1 MYRLQGRIQHYS
13 WGGKTFLPGLLNQL
27 NTDGNPFAE
36 YWLGVHPG
44 GPGLVHLGNGASTTL
59 LNLIGSDKFRHL
71 GSETIRAFNE
81 LPFLLKILDVKDMLS
96 IQVHPTKAMAKLGY
110 DAEEQKGISLSAPN
124 RNYKDQNHKPEIMIA
139 LSDFWL
145 LHGFSA
151 DIEERLNRFT
161 FLNAFLPQFQSGGI
175 KGLFEFLL
183 SMPQEK
189 VNEIIAVQAKQI
201 VPLYHAG
208 QLEKDSPDFWAARA
222 ILNICNDGQY
232 DKGIFSIYLM
242 NILKL
247 KTGDGIFQGAGIL
260 HAYLEGQNIEL
271 MANSDNV
278 LRAGLTNK
286 HIDIPELLDQT
297 VFVITNPV
305 IIQEKL
311 NSNFCDYPCDTSDF
325 QIQKMIIRA
334 GEEKVLSYKGPAIAL
349 VLTGEADWVGATKF
363 HSAGLESVF
372 IDPME
377 EVLIKAKT
385 TIEVFIATVPV

>member
-13 WGGKTFLPGLLNQL
+13 WGGKTFLPGLLNHL
-27 NTDGNPFAE
+27 NSDGNPFAE

-44 GPGLVHLGNGASTTL
+44 GPGLVNLGEGATTTL
-59 LNLIGSDKFRHL
+59 NNLIGSDKFRHL
-71 GSETIRAFNE
+71 GRETIAEFNE

-110 DAEEQKGISLSAPN
+110 AEEEQKGVSLSAPN
-124 RNYKDQNHKPEIMIA
+124 RNYKDQNHKPEVMIA

-151 DIEERLNRFT
+151 DIEDRLNRFL
-161 FLNAFLPQFQSGGI
+161 FLNSFVPEFQTGGI
-175 KGLFEFLL
+175 KGLFEHLL
-183 SMPQEK
+183 SLPQET
-189 VNEIIAVQAKQI
+189 VNEIISVQAKQI
-201 VPLYHAG
+201 VPLYQAG

-222 ILNICNDGQY
+222 ILNLCNDGQY

-242 NILKL
+242 NILNL
-247 KTGDGIFQGAGIL
+247 KKGEGIFQGAGIL

-286 HIDIPELLDQT
+286 HIDIPELLAQT
-297 VFVITNPV
+297 SFVVTNPV
-305 IIQEKL
+305 IIKEVL
-311 NSNFCDYPCDTSDF
+311 NSNYCDYPCDTNDF
-325 QIQKMIIRA
+325 QIQKITIQA
-334 GEEKVLSYKGPAIAL
+334 GEERMLNNSGPAIAL
-349 VLTGEADWVGATKF
+349 VLTGEADWVGNIKF
-363 HSAGLESVF
+363 HSNGLESVF

-385 TIEVFIATVPV
+385 PIEVFIATVPV

>member
-1 MYRLQGRIQHYS
+1 MKSI
-13 WGGKTFLPGLLNQL
+13 
-27 NTDGNPFAE
+27 

-44 GPGLVHLGNGASTTL
+44 GPGLVHLGNGSSTTL
-59 LNLIGSDKFRHL
+59 LNLIGSDKFKHL
-71 GSETIRAFNE
+71 GSDTIRAFNE

-110 DAEEQKGISLSAPN
+110 EAEEQKGISLSAPN

-151 DIEERLNRFT
+151 DIEERLNRFS

-189 VNEIIAVQAKQI
+189 VNEIIGVQAKQI

-325 QIQKMIIRA
+325 QIQ
-334 GEEKVLSYKGPAIAL
+334 
-349 VLTGEADWVGATKF
+349 
-363 HSAGLESVF
+363 
-372 IDPME
+372 
-377 EVLIKAKT
+377 
-385 TIEVFIATVPV
+385 